1 MSDNSDVRDEIRDDI
16 ARDYPDDD
24 SEFPDDEK
32 LPWAHEVLRQNL
44 IDPEPD
50 PDESPAEF
58 RARLVAEARDRG
70 WEVESA
76 EPSGSAF
83 EVVLRN
89 AALTAEGRD
98 LRGYGVTPEDAL
110 IVALADAITLDEE

>member
-1 MSDNSDVRDEIRDDI
+1 MSDNSDVRDDIRDDI

-32 LPWAHEVLRQNL
+32 LPWAHEVLRQNFV
-44 IDPEPD
+44 DPEPD
-50 PDESPAEF
+50 PTESAEEF
-58 RARLVAEARDRG
+58 HARLVTEAADRG
-70 WEVESA
+70 WEVESV

-83 EVVLRN
+83 AVILRN

-98 LRGYGVTPEDAL
+98 LRGYGATAEEAF
-110 IVALADAITLDEE
+110 IVALADAITLDNE

>member
-1 MSDNSDVRDEIRDDI
+1 MSDNSDIRDELRDDI

-32 LPWAHEVLRQNL
+32 LPWAREVLRQNF

-50 PDESPAEF
+50 ENESDAEF
-58 RARLVAEARDRG
+58 RARLIAEAVDRG
-70 WEVESA
+70 WEVDSP

-83 EVVLRN
+83 EVVMRN
-89 AALTAEGRD
+89 ARLTAEGRD
-98 LRGYGVTPEDAL
+98 LRGYGATPEEAL
-110 IVALADAITLDEE
+110 IVALADAIDLENE

>member
-1 MSDNSDVRDEIRDDI
+1 MSDNSDIREDIRDDI

-32 LPWAHEVLRQNL
+32 LPWAREMLRQNL

-50 PDESPAEF
+50 PEESADEF
-58 RARLVAEARDRG
+58 RARLIAEAADRG

-76 EPSGSAF
+76 DPSGSAF

-98 LRGYGVTPEDAL
+98 LRGYGATGDEAL
-110 IVALADAITLDEE
+110 IVALADAIALEDE

>member
-1 MSDNSDVRDEIRDDI
+1 MSDNSDIREDIRDDI

-50 PDESPAEF
+50 PEESADEF
-58 RARLVAEARDRG
+58 RARLIAEAADRG
-70 WEVESA
+70 WEVEGV

-83 EVVLRN
+83 AVILRR
-89 AALTAEGRD
+89 AAVTADDRD
-98 LRGYGVTPEDAL
+98 LRGYGATADEAL
-110 IVALADAITLDEE
+110 IVALADAIALDDE